1 MDGRN
6 MEMGSNANGTGGG
19 VGGLSPTISFWFR
32 LNRVILRLCTT
43 HQFKNLQV
51 RIYTHMYVRVCGV
64 VVRAYGGRVCS
75 LNQSSIYRALPR
87 LLSMKSM

>member
-1 MDGRN
+1 
-6 MEMGSNANGTGGG
+6 MEVGSNANGTGGG

-51 RIYTHMYVRVCGV
+51 RIYKHMYVHMCAVHVCLHIGYALA
-64 VVRAYGGRVCS
+64 RPT
-75 LNQSSIYRALPR
+75 NQLFTMHNRDYLA
-87 LLSMKSM
+87 